1 MKKKIH
7 IGLSAYNNS
16 YWKGIFY
23 PEDLP
28 ASKRFTYYCEH
39 FSTYEIN
46 ATFYKFPTEK
56 SLKAWY
62 DKSPQ
67 EFVFSVKAPKVIT
80 HLKKFIDVQN
90 EIDEFYKLCSEGLKQ
105 KLGFVLFQ
113 LPPSF
118 NYSEERLNLILKSL
132 NPKYKNVV
140 EFRNE
145 SWWRGDVADALAK
158 HGIIFCS
165 VSYPKISDAIQAN
178 TSTAYVRLHGVPKLF
193 YSAYSDAYLQNL
205 INAIEDESDVTEAY
219 IYFNNTAG
227 KEGIANAIVL
237 QQMISNK
244 KATE

>member
-1 MKKKIH
+1 MKKNIH

-28 ASKRFTYYCEH
+28 ASKRFEYYCQH

-67 EFVFSVKAPKVIT
+67 GFMFSVKAPKLVT
-80 HLKKFIDVQN
+80 HLKKFIGVQN
-90 EIDEFYKLCSEGLKQ
+90 EIDQFYKLCSEGLKE

-113 LPPSF
+113 LPPS
-118 NYSEERLNLILKSL
+118 YDYTDERLELILNSL
-132 NPKYKNVV
+132 NPDFKNVV

-145 SWWRGDVADALAK
+145 SWWRQDVFDAMAK
-158 HGIIFCS
+158 KGILFCS
-165 VSYPKISDAIQAN
+165 VSYPKLPDAIQV
-178 TSTAYVRLHGVPKLF
+178 TTPLVYVRLHGVPKLF
-193 YSAYSDAYLQNL
+193 YSGYSQPYLQDL
-205 INAIEDESDVTEAY
+205 ITALERNKNVTDAY
-219 IYFNNTAG
+219 IYFNNTAST
-227 KEGIANAIVL
+227 EGIVNALAL
-237 QQMISNK
+237 QKIMQ
-244 KATE
+244 